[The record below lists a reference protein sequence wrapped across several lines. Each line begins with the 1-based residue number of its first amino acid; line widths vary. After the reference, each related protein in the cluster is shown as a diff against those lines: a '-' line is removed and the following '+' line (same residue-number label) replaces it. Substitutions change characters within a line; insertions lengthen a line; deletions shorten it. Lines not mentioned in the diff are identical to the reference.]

1 MYRSECFRPD
11 VNTFVTPE
19 LRVIKQCGK
28 KRGGKEKPQRKN
40 LWIFLGEDL

>member
-28 KRGGKEKPQRKN
+28 KRGEKKN
-40 LWIFLGEDL
+40 LKERICGYF